1 MPDKYLEIV
10 KVVLVSIAIWL
21 LISVVAGLGLVAD
34 AVHRQP
40 GTDWMQPLLLAGSVY
55 MLYSVATPFI
65 YFFVKNRL
73 SIPLQPL
80 RLGLHYLGV
89 LVLFFAF
96 YIPASA
102 FVYMNF
108 GQNHAQSIAESISQH
123 SVAYLVIDAF
133 MLTALFIAC
142 CAIVY
147 YKKADERARRFERLE
162 VEQEKL
168 KNRMSELQA
177 QSLRGQLEPHFLF
190 NALNAISLLI
200 RKNETSLGLEAIFI
214 LSNLLRRM
222 IELTDERLVTVEDEM
237 AFSKNYLALQKLRF
251 ESRIKDTW
259 EIPENLMT
267 RLVPPMLIQPL
278 LENAIHHG
286 VEPADSEV
294 GIVVRLKTSNTRL
307 VLTVINDMSVK
318 KGKTAGTGSGLSLIE
333 ERLQLLYGKDYSL
346 RNFTENGRFFAQV
359 ELGEVTAE

>member
-1 MPDKYLEIV
+1 MPDKYSEIV
-10 KVVLVSIAIWL
+10 KVVLVSISIWL

-40 GTDWMQPLLLAGSVY
+40 GANWLQPLLLAGSVY

-73 SIPLQPL
+73 TIPLQPL
-80 RLGLHYLGV
+80 RMGMDYLGV
-89 LVLFFAF
+89 LVLFFAL

-102 FVYMNF
+102 IMYMNF

-147 YKKADERARRFERLE
+147 YRKADERARRFKQLE
-162 VEQEKL
+162 AEQENL
-168 KNRMSELQA
+168 KNRMFELQA

-200 RKNETSLGLEAIFI
+200 RKNETSLGLEAIFV

-237 AFSKNYLALQKLRF
+237 AFSKSYLALQKLRF

-267 RLVPPMLIQPL
+267 KMMPPMLIQPL

-294 GIVVRLKTSNTRL
+294 GIAVRLESSDTRL
-307 VLTVINDMSVK
+307 VLTVINDMSAEK
-318 KGKTAGTGSGLSLIE
+318 RETGGTGNGLLLME
-333 ERLQLLYGKDYSL
+333 ERLKLLYGKDYSL

-359 ELGEVTAE
+359 GLGEVTPE